1 MNSGMSKSTP
11 YGSTP
16 KETIAIRILFAL
28 SFSHFLN
35 DALQSLIPSI
45 YPLLRENLGLSF
57 TQIGIIT
64 FVYQITGSI
73 FQPFIGVYADKHPK
87 PYALAAGM
95 TSTSAGLILLSQ
107 AQSMPTLTLAAG
119 MIGFGSSVFHPEASR
134 VARMASGGHPGL
146 AQSLFQVG
154 GNFGTSIGPLLAA
167 AFIVPHGQRKVLWF
181 SFAGLL
187 AIYVLTQIG
196 HWYRKNMF
204 RILNK
209 NRPSLIPLHE
219 RLSRRR
225 VVGAVCVLLA
235 LIFSKYIYLASLTN
249 YYTFFLIH
257 KFGVSIQT
265 SQIFLFLF
273 LFAVAAGTIIGGPV
287 GDRYG
292 RKIVIW
298 VSILGVAPFSL
309 ALPHL
314 GLVMTGIFTVFI
326 GLILASAFSA
336 ILVYAQE
343 LIPGKVGLV
352 AGLFFGFAFGIAGIG
367 AAFLGKLADHHG
379 IDRVFDLCAWLP
391 LIGLLT
397 VFLPNIE
404 PRKRKSS
411 KHAHGHA

>member
-1 MNSGMSKSTP
+1 MHSSDLNLGNNASGP
-11 YGSTP
+11 A

-35 DALQSLIPSI
+35 DALQALIPSI
-45 YPLLRENLGLSF
+45 YPLLRANLGLSF

-73 FQPFIGVYADKHPK
+73 FQPFVGVYADKHPK

-95 TSTSAGLILLSQ
+95 TSTSAGLILLSH
-107 AQSMPTLTLAAG
+107 AHTMLSLTLAAA
-119 MIGFGSSVFHPEASR
+119 MIGLGSSVFHPEASR

-146 AQSLFQVG
+146 AQSIFQVG

-167 AFIVPHGQRKVLWF
+167 AFIVPHGQSEVLWF
-181 SFAGLL
+181 SLAGLL
-187 AIYVLTQIG
+187 AIYVLMQIG

-209 NRPSLIPLHE
+209 NRPSMIPLHE
-219 RLSRRR
+219 RLSRKR
-225 VVGAVCVLLA
+225 VTIAVCVLLL

-249 YYTFFLIH
+249 YYTFYLIH
-257 KFGVSIQT
+257 KFDVSIQT
-265 SQIFLFLF
+265 SQVFLFLF
-273 LFAVAAGTIIGGPV
+273 LFAVAAGTIIGGPI

-298 VSILGVAPFSL
+298 ISILGVAPFSII
-309 ALPHL
+309 LPHL
-314 GLVMTGIFTVFI
+314 NLAMTGLFTVFI

-343 LIPGKVGLV
+343 LIPGKVGLI
-352 AGLFFGFAFGIAGIG
+352 AGLFFGFAFGIAGVG
-367 AAFLGKLADHHG
+367 AALLGKLADHYG
-379 IDRVFDLCAWLP
+379 IEGVFNLCAWLP
-391 LIGLLT
+391 LIGMLT

-404 PRKRKSS
+404 PKRKRAYK
-411 KHAHGHA
+411 